1 MGQFDQDKLTAPPP
15 AAAPSPTAL
24 EALAALAAALRTQ
37 IEFDDPLPS
46 SGRRF
51 GSKALKIKGK
61 IFAMLVNNAL
71 VLKLPRDQAAG
82 LIDAGDGAY
91 FERGQGRPLR
101 DWVSLPGSPDAH
113 LLLALA
119 ACAFVRDH
127 VPARAK
133 PSLPSAQ
140 VNP

>member
-1 MGQFDQDKLTAPPP
+1 MGEFDQSSSAAPPP
-15 AAAPSPTAL
+15 SASTPPTVL

-37 IEFDDPLPS
+37 IEFDGPS
-46 SGRRF
+46 PSPGRQF
-51 GSKALKIKGK
+51 GSKALKINGK

-71 VLKLPRDQAAG
+71 VLKLPRDQAVDLVDTG
-82 LIDAGDGAY
+82 EGAY
-91 FERGQGRPLR
+91 FERGQGKPLR
-101 DWVSLPGSPDAH
+101 EWVSLPGPPDAH
-113 LLLALA
+113 LPLALV

-133 PSLPSAQ
+133 PFPSSAP